1 MSKLLGKNTKDLK
14 KTLNKIKQQNTELKK
29 DERNSA
35 NNSNENDKLNMVLSV
50 IDRIY
55 QFSKEEFNKILNII
69 TKAKNNGL
77 KTNAD
82 AREITLDNAESY
94 SQWKNKWEVSSRKS
108 TTILLMM

>member
-14 KTLNKIKQQNTELKK
+14 KTLDKIKQQNTELNK
-29 DERNSA
+29 DERKSA
-35 NNSNENDKLNMVLSV
+35 KNSNENDKLNMVLSV

-77 KTNAD
+77 KTNA
-82 AREITLDNAESY
+82 REITRDNAESY
-94 SQWKNKWEVSSRKS
+94 SQWKNKREVSSRKS

>member
-14 KTLNKIKQQNTELKK
+14 KNLDKIKQQNTELNK
-29 DERNSA
+29 DKRKSA

-77 KTNAD
+77 KTNAT
-82 AREITLDNAESY
+82 EITRDNAESY
-94 SQWKNKWEVSSRKS
+94 SQWKNKREVSSRKS